1 MTGWIGLYATGL
13 MQGVPAYARVL
24 ELVIAKVSSN
34 PDYPMILGFAVN
46 STLSLTYTL
55 PISLNFIGAIYLSSK
70 PYSYEHLKSKEIA

>member
-34 PDYPMILGFAVN
+34 PDYPMILGFAMELYIIIN
-46 STLSLTYTL
+46 L
-55 PISLNFIGAIYLSSK
+55 
-70 PYSYEHLKSKEIA
+70 YSANQS